1 MFALA
6 AFNSARKRCGPVDCR
21 EAGSVLKVILGCGH
35 FVRVSTSSPN
45 ENEKKETERKVRC
58 AFETSSFFVFS
69 FFFSI
74 VGGLT
79 SGCGVN
85 GERWHR
91 NIYMF
96 LLLVRN

>member
-58 AFETSSFFVFS
+58 AFENSSYIPVHLFFPVDFSSF
-69 FFFSI
+69 I
-74 VGGLT
+74 
-79 SGCGVN
+79 
-85 GERWHR
+85 
-91 NIYMF
+91 F
-96 LLLVRN
+96 LYC